1 MGDYEN
7 YNNTEVSFRIFSDKL
22 LSNNR
27 NKNLLIESL
36 NNSIELKVNG
46 DENKII
52 FNNDLVFNNNMDF
65 NNKPLTGLT
74 NLTCSNLNL
83 VNNLASDSNVNIIN
97 KPLLLANNNNTRTTS
112 IRLQDLSKSLFSLI
126 TIFNNS
132 SILVDINI
140 VLYCSYGYKERIT
153 LQLWRDSSMILQS
166 TELGSVNSAG
176 GITIPYTIRYLDEN
190 LSKGEKKYYL
200 KYKLERNVSTITQ
213 IVSNEDQ
220 GISNTSGSSN
230 IILRE
235 ITSSVIYSNKKI
247 FNSSAFTTTTSDL
260 QDLSAVFFNTID
272 VLNTNVQIS
281 INIILFCCYG
291 INERITI
298 QVWRDLSMISETTN
312 IGTANSTKGLTIPY
326 SFDYLDVN
334 LSNGIKK
341 YYLKYKLE
349 NNLSNQEQGIINLTN
364 GDSIGTSHILLG
376 NIPKSNNNVTISKNN
391 IPFTR
396 TKDIQDLSNSVYTN
410 INIESI
416 SSVFIDLNI
425 AVLSSYAYKER
436 LTIELWRDS
445 SMISQNLDLGNINA
459 TGRFTNTYRLLLL
472 DENVSIGVKKYYLKY
487 KLEDQSQ
494 GQGQGQEITS
504 SAIEQGI
511 INVQGSYYNIGY
523 SNKDVLFNI
532 LSYTNINGGNYIKNT
547 RIGYNPAIKGDEG
560 SDIGRRDAYFTYID
574 VNGSDSSF
582 NDSLYVKEN
591 LVIGGSAI
599 IGGDLS
605 VNNISIQDILSSL
618 DYLKIFVSN
627 INSSDLC
634 NNRINAIDLSATN
647 NITISN
653 ELYSLNKYY
662 GNNLNIGGQ
671 LLSSV
676 LRVPNE
682 FTIDPSGFF
691 NNSGTLIINGNL
703 IVYGNK
709 QIIRSSIIDIS
720 SYMLKVASNL
730 ANKSELLSN
739 PAGLDVSNIASLKY
753 DGTKWNIGGGNLFI
767 GNKLVALDIS
777 LINLQRT
784 ICNSLI
790 AIKQLIDNSFGLLQT
805 NIDNSFNSLVSYTKN
820 EVSNL
825 FVTKNYAIS
834 DFSTSKYY
842 IDISF
847 VTKLTY
853 AINVSNIIQNYVTK
867 AYVDGSFQALN
878 TKLNPLALRRKI
890 ELSYNDLSGQFT
902 SLFNSALANAD
913 TYSISIE
920 AIKAPK
926 IALASHVSI
935 SGDLIVS
942 GDTSSNSLNIS
953 NSYRFTDNG
962 YYSVYRDSSIATD
975 IIEQYYSKF
984 NNNTMPVLCISA
996 DGSFYNLNYNL
1007 GALSDSRLKENIVD
1021 ASPKLED
1028 LLKVRIVD
1036 YNLKN
1041 CPNKKYIG
1049 VVAQELEELF
1059 PALVETETPNAEEIE
1074 NGKTT
1079 KYKTVKYSCFNVML
1093 IKALQEQQQI
1103 ITNLSLRLE
1112 RLKKLRKTK
1121 YLI

>member
-112 IRLQDLSKSLFSLI
+112 IRLQDLSNSLFSLI

-153 LQLWRDSSMILQS
+153 LQLWRDASMILQS
-166 TELGSVNSAG
+166 TELGSVNTAG

-190 LSKGEKKYYL
+190 LSEGEKKYYL
-200 KYKLERNVSTITQ
+200 KYKLERSISTITQ

-416 SSVFIDLNI
+416 SSIFIDLNI
-425 AVLSSYAYKER
+425 GVLSSNAYRER

-445 SMISQNLDLGNINA
+445 SMISRNLDLGNINA

-472 DENVSIGVKKYYLKY
+472 DENLSIGVKKYYLKY
-487 KLEDQSQ
+487 KLEDQS
-494 GQGQGQEITS
+494 QGQGQEITS

-523 SNKDVLFNI
+523 SNKDVLYNI

-547 RIGYNPAIKGDEG
+547 RIGYNPAIKDDEG

-627 INSSDLC
+627 LNSSDLC

-662 GNNLNIGGQ
+662 GNDLNISGQ

-709 QIIRSSIIDIS
+709 QIIKSSIIDIS

-790 AIKQLIDNSFGLLQT
+790 AVKYLIDNSFGLLQT

-847 VTKLTY
+847 VTKLTF

-867 AYVDGSFQALN
+867 AYVDGSFEALN

-902 SLFNSALANAD
+902 SLFNNAIANAD
-913 TYSISIE
+913 TYSIIIE
-920 AIKAPK
+920 AVKTPK
-926 IALASHVSI
+926 IALTSHVSI

-962 YYSVYRDSSIATD
+962 YCSVYRDSSSATA
-975 IIEQYYSKF
+975 IIEEYYSKF
-984 NNNTMPVLCISA
+984 NNNAMSVFYIRA
-996 DGSFYNLNYNL
+996 DGNLYNLNYSR
-1007 GALSDSRLKENIVD
+1007 GALSDSRLKENIID

-1059 PALVETETPNAEEIE
+1059 PALVETETPNAEDIE

-1112 RLKKLRKTK
+1112 RLKKLRKTN